1 MSATDELC
9 RLLDE
14 RGVEWWREIF
24 RPNDISR
31 ETSDSLVWENGDALY
46 IAQDSEDERLR
57 LAIQILGDMT
67 PERAIEMT
75 VGKTTT
81 RNGKT
86 RKRYGRDV
94 PLCECC
100 GYAIGDV
107 RYKWCPN
114 CGARIVE

>member
-1 MSATDELC
+1 MSATDELSKKT
-9 RLLDE
+9 RQPIILHTA
-14 RGVEWWREIF
+14 GVEISERIVVREHVG
-24 RPNDISR
+24 DG
-31 ETSDSLVWENGDALY
+31 ETVDHWYV
-46 IAQDSEDERLR
+46 
-57 LAIQILGDMT
+57 
-67 PERAIEMT
+67 PER
-75 VGKTTT
+75 TTT